1 MQLCLGIHSICLFHC
16 RWAFSKLVILRYICL
31 GWAIR
36 WMVGYDFV
44 WCKWVLLGL
53 CRVYVSQR
61 RWPDELWASNVQDE
75 GHAQGR
81 QRRSHVWGQLQSGQV
96 FKGQQHATCR
106 QWRQL
111 GLLEPSIA
119 CRHNCKACL
128 LDFFFFIVCVWS
140 LILVYL
146 GFVLM

>member
-1 MQLCLGIHSICLFHC
+1 MSCNFAWGSTPFIYSFVDGPLLGL
-16 RWAFSKLVILRYICL
+16 WLRHICL

-36 WMVGYDFV
+36 WTVGYDFV

-81 QRRSHVWGQLQSGQV
+81 QRRSHVWGQLQCGQV

-106 QWRQL
+106 QWRKL
-111 GLLEPSIA
+111 GLELSIA
-119 CRHNCKACL
+119 YGHNCKACL
-128 LDFFFFIVCVWS
+128 LISSFLSSDCGLFS
-140 LILVYL
+140 LYT
-146 GFVLM
+146 